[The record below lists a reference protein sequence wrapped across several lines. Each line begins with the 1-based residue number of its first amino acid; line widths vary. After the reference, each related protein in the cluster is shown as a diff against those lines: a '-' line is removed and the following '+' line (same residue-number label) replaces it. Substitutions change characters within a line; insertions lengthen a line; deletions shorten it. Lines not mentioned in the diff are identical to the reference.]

1 MSFCLF
7 WPDKRHTKTRLWE
20 TRAWKWTTRDATAA
34 EPPRYGATQEAS
46 DPADLEIGLAGPR
59 TAKAAARANQLL
71 YRVRV
76 RYTTLRGGAGTEP
89 ERKILMGYAVK

>member
-1 MSFCLF
+1 MVCVHVLLYMFHSHFLFFCC
-7 WPDKRHTKTRLWE
+7 
-20 TRAWKWTTRDATAA
+20 
-34 EPPRYGATQEAS
+34 TQEAS
-46 DPADLEIGLAGPR
+46 DPADLEIGLA
-59 TAKAAARANQLL
+59 AEAAARANQLL

>member
-1 MSFCLF
+1 MLY
-7 WPDKRHTKTRLWE
+7 DE
-20 TRAWKWTTRDATAA
+20 I
-34 EPPRYGATQEAS
+34 QEAS